1 MNNLAMG
8 LYDLEKYEDAIR
20 IHQEVLA
27 IKKVKNGPDDRSTL
41 TTMTN
46 LANCYHSLH
55 RYEHALKLRRE
66 TLELFTARFGP
77 DDYST
82 LMVTHNIGANLRA
95 LGRFA
100 EALRL
105 DEETLARRKATLG
118 VDHPDTLTS
127 LWSVAQDLTKL
138 DLGAL
143 AVPLLDE
150 CLQRAVGKRVHR
162 NFPEV
167 ADFRLRHFEKAKNAQ
182 ECRRTAELWEKQERT
197 DAESLYQAAVCRAV
211 TATVLKDA
219 NASGSRV
226 DQLAKDEADLAMAWL
241 LKAVAAGFNDMD
253 RLAKPRE
260 FDLVRDRADFRKLI
274 AELGAKGH

>member
-1 MNNLAMG
+1 MG

-105 DEETLARRKATLG
+105 DEETLRGARPHSASTTRTRSRVCGAW
-118 VDHPDTLTS
+118 PRTS
-127 LWSVAQDLTKL
+127 PNSTSAPLPCRSSTNACNERWASASIGTSRRSLIFDFGTSKKRRTRRVPQD
-138 DLGAL
+138 G
-143 AVPLLDE
+143 
-150 CLQRAVGKRVHR
+150 RAVGEARAHR
-162 NFPEV
+162 CGEPV
-167 ADFRLRHFEKAKNAQ
+167 PSRRLPSRHGHGAQ
-182 ECRRTAELWEKQERT
+182 RRECLWLPRGPARQGRGRPCHGLAPQGCRRWVQR
-197 DAESLYQAAVCRAV
+197 Y
-211 TATVLKDA
+211 
-219 NASGSRV
+219 GPIG
-226 DQLAKDEADLAMAWL
+226 
-241 LKAVAAGFNDMD
+241 KAQGI
-253 RLAKPRE
+253 R
-260 FDLVRDRADFRKLI
+260 
-274 AELGAKGH
+274 LGA